1 MDQSEKIERFLK
13 NSPGSRGAIAL
24 GCTCPEALNNF
35 GRGRS
40 TNGVIEPSFA
50 ADPQCPVHAFEIIL
64 DLMQDELDF
73 EDKEQS

>member
-1 MDQSEKIERFLK
+1 MDQNEKKDRFLK
-13 NSPGSRGAIAL
+13 HSPGSPSAVAL

-50 ADPQCPVHAFEIIL
+50 ADPDCPVHAFEIIL
-64 DLMQDELDF
+64 GFIEDELDF
-73 EDKEQS
+73 ADSE